1 MNSEL
6 AENLLRKV
14 MGEAAEADFP
24 EQLGTL
30 RSLALYKYDEYQ
42 QYAPGRQFIES
53 LALWLVQFAAPEERQ
68 HALGFIRERLVFI
81 SDHEMRHLVT
91 LMARDHIPAVLQR
104 RVAPVLSLA
113 PYRVAAV
120 RSSAEFR
127 RSRRASLFLGMS
139 DGARIDQLRRSSDG
153 MSNEQFATNYEL
165 SERRA
170 KAMVDELR
178 TYLQDDK
185 AVFQQVF
192 LVDDFAGSGRTI
204 LRHDEG
210 TAIQGRLVRFLQD
223 TLPRLEMEECP
234 KIYLC
239 LYLTTSQALS
249 SLRELI
255 AAYPDAPWSAGNVPE
270 VVPVMVLDDSSC
282 LRHGRGG
289 VEYEVDLLF
298 DGLLHKYYDEAVE
311 DEHKGSVVHGFSDCG
326 LSLVLSHNTPNNS
339 VYLLWEKEKT
349 APLFPRFE
357 RHQGRQKE
365 D

>member
-14 MGEAAEADFP
+14 MGEAANADFP

-53 LALWLVQFAAPEERQ
+53 LALWLVQFKDPDERRD
-68 HALGFIRERLVFI
+68 ALRFIRERLVFT
-81 SDHEMRHLVT
+81 SDNEMRHLVT
-91 LMARDHIPAVLQR
+91 LMARDHVPTVLRR
-104 RVAPVLSLA
+104 RVAPLLSLP

-120 RSSAEFR
+120 HASAEFR

-165 SERRA
+165 SEPRA
-170 KAMVDELR
+170 RVMVDELR
-178 TYLQDDK
+178 TDLHDEK
-185 AVFQQVF
+185 AVFQHVF

-210 TAIQGRLVRFLQD
+210 NPFQGRLVRFLHD
-223 TLPRLEMEECP
+223 TVRKLEMEQCP

-239 LYLTTSQALS
+239 LYLATSQALS
-249 SLRELI
+249 NLRELI
-255 AAYPDAPWSAGNVPE
+255 AAYPDAPWSPGNVPKWYQLWSLMTHPAF
-270 VVPVMVLDDSSC
+270 VTDA
-282 LRHGRGG
+282 
-289 VEYEVDLLF
+289 
-298 DGLLHKYYDEAVE
+298 EARST
-311 DEHKGSVVHGFSDCG
+311 KWTCYSTRFFI
-326 LSLVLSHNTPNNS
+326 NTTIS
-339 VYLLWEKEKT
+339 
-349 APLFPRFE
+349 R
-357 RHQGRQKE
+357 
-365 D
+365 